1 MTTAA
6 RTTVAMRP
14 AKMFVDTIGAIVV
27 LTSKTLVSAVRGPYP
42 YGKEFV
48 HQFLFALRMCWMPM
62 IVSSFAFTYGPAGIQ
77 SANFLS
83 LFGALDRLGGLYVLL
98 VVREFAP
105 FVCALVVAGVAG
117 TAICADLGARKG
129 RGEPDAPVLPRG
141 RPGQNPGVPRL
152 P

>member
-1 MTTAA
+1 M
-6 RTTVAMRP
+6 TTVARTPAGMRP
-14 AKMFVDTIGAIVV
+14 AKMFVDTIGAICV
-27 LTSKTLVSAVRGPYP
+27 LTSKTIVSAVRGPYP

-105 FVCALVVAGVAG
+105 FV
-117 TAICADLGARKG
+117 
-129 RGEPDAPVLPRG
+129 
-141 RPGQNPGVPRL
+141 
-152 P
+152 